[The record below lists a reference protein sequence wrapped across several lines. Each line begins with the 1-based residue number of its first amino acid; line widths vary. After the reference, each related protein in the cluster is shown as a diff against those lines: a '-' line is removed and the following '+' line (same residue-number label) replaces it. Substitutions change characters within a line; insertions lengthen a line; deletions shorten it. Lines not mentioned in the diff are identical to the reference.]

1 MRRASTAFVS
11 GRHKVFTETVARP
24 LRPVPSLTAEQIALH
39 AGITANRGL
48 FSLANASKLYAPH
61 EVKSREFAD

>member
-1 MRRASTAFVS
+1 MRRASIAFVS
-11 GRHKVFTETVARP
+11 GKHKVSTEAAARP
-24 LRPVPSLTAEQIALH
+24 LRPVPALTAEQIALH

-48 FSLANASKLYAPH
+48 FSLENALKLYAPH